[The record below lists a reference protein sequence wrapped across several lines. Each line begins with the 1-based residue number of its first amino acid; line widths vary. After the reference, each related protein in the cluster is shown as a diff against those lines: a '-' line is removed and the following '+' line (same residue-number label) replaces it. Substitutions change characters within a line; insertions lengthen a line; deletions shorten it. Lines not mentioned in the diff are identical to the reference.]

1 MKKPFPQKKAQDN
14 VWLSSATDM
23 EEKIL
28 LRKKFS
34 EIRKNIPDKSEK
46 DTLIRKNFLDTLENT
61 DTVLLYASF
70 GSEIDTLS
78 IAEKLFY
85 KYNVAFPVSQKNG
98 IMTFHTVKSLDDLKK
113 GMYGIYEP
121 DTSLPFPL
129 ITNKTVCVLPGLA
142 FTPDGARLG
151 YGGGYYD
158 RFLQKFPQITKT
170 ALSYEELITENLP
183 VMSHDVRA
191 DYIVTPERKVL
202 CNAK

>member
-1 MKKPFPQKKAQDN
+1 MKKPFPQKKAQDS
-14 VWLSSATDM
+14 VRLFFAADM
-23 EEKIL
+23 DDKNL

-46 DTLIRKNFLDTLENT
+46 DILIRKNFLDTLENA

-78 IAEKLFY
+78 IAEKLFGR
-85 KYNVAFPVSQKNG
+85 YNVAFPVSQKNG
-98 IMTFHTVKSLDDLKK
+98 IMTFHTVQSLDDLEK

-121 DTSLPFPL
+121 DNSLPRPL
-129 ITNKTVCVLPGLA
+129 ITDRTVCVLPGLA
-142 FTPDGARLG
+142 FTANGARLG

-158 RFLQKFPQITKT
+158 RFLQEFPQILKT